1 MLRKC
6 FSSLVVLAITALP
19 VMAGSNDAKPANGNA
34 ASAEP
39 AAAPA
44 NPNPSPNLI
53 ATPGNTN
60 VTALLGVLV
69 TKGVLAPAEAEAIR
83 NAAPEVEFQ
92 LLVEAL
98 NRKGVLSA
106 ADLSAA
112 GTPAAQP
119 AAPVAAVEA
128 GESSSSSVA
137 VPEAPAQGQPQTQ
150 PQTPFPSRVAGDL
163 PPAPP
168 GVVTA
173 VIPVRVFPIDP
184 PKTGGLAGIKA
195 GPITLAPYGFIKAT
209 FVHDSSDPDGDD
221 FPFPGIWLNAG
232 TNSTF
237 NTGPTKDPEIHIKA
251 RSTRFGLN
259 LEWPDMS
266 KNLTLTGKIEG
277 DFEGNFSEVD
287 NRDISSIRSNEPQ
300 LRLAYVRMD
309 YHASDAFDVFFVGG
323 QDWTLYGSGA
333 LENIV
338 ETTFNGAFWGNIW
351 ERSPQLRGGFIWTLD
366 KEHHVNL
373 EPQFGVMMPSTG
385 QILKLGDAAGN
396 GLAAQLGQ
404 GEREGADSDRPE
416 YEGRIALSY
425 QLDKAKGVTPA
436 QIALAGFHSRR
447 TSIVPNS
454 SYIVN
459 PDNYGDCAASAN
471 PLACSMESQFP
482 TGFQASSTQW
492 GGQIV
497 AQIPTRW
504 FTLVAS
510 AYKGGDLRFFLGG
523 QLNTYF
529 TETQGLTAVT
539 GPYVTADGGPLAAAG
554 GAILGCTAAL
564 NAAGECPNGS
574 AVVGAQK
581 PIRAFGGFVQLG
593 LPLSRWFNADPRGH
607 NAGWQVLFTIAKDQ
621 VNNRDLN
628 NPSGTFCTIAGN
640 CTPFSAVNSVSPLPM
655 AMGKTFI
662 GTLYY
667 KFNNWCQFAFEQSV
681 YATRAMD
688 GFPLYTIAGVASN
701 EWQDHRTE
709 FGPIFTF

>member
-1 MLRKC
+1 MSTLKQ
-6 FSSLVVLAITALP
+6 LLWALLVLAITAVPL
-19 VMAGSNDAKPANGNA
+19 MAGSNDANPAKENA
-34 ASAEP
+34 ANTAE
-39 AAAPA
+39 AAATPA
-44 NPNPSPNLI
+44 NPSPAASLT
-53 ATPGNTN
+53 AAPGNTN

-69 TKGVLAPAEAEAIR
+69 KKGVLGAAEANAIR
-83 NAAPEVEFQ
+83 NAAPEAEFQ

-98 NRKGVLSA
+98 SRKGVLSA

-112 GTPAAQP
+112 ASPTAQP
-119 AAPVAAVEA
+119 AAPAAPVEA
-128 GESSSSSVA
+128 RETVSTVA
-137 VPEAPAQGQPQTQ
+137 GPEASPQQPQVQ
-150 PQTPFPSRVAGDL
+150 PQAPIPSRVAGEL
-163 PPAPP
+163 PPPP
-168 GVVTA
+168 TSVVGA
-173 VIPVRVFPIDP
+173 VIPVRVFPIDA

-209 FVHDSSDPDGDD
+209 VVHDSSDPDGDD

-237 NTGPTKDPEIHIKA
+237 NTGPTNDPEVHIKA

-259 LEWPDMS
+259 LEWPDIS

-300 LRLAYVRMD
+300 LRLAYVRLD
-309 YHASDAFDVFFVGG
+309 YHASDTFDVFFVGG
-323 QDWTLYGSGA
+323 QDWTLFGSGA

-338 ETTFNGAFWGNIW
+338 ETTFNGAFWGNVW
-351 ERSPQLRGGFIWTLD
+351 ERSPQMRGGVIWTLD

-373 EPQFGVMMPSTG
+373 EPQFGIMMPSTG
-385 QILKLGDAAGN
+385 QILKLGNAAGN

-416 YEGRIALSY
+416 YEGRVALSY

-436 QIALAGFHSRR
+436 QIALSGFHSRR

-454 SYIVN
+454 SYLVN
-459 PDNYGDCAASAN
+459 PSNYADCAASTN
-471 PLACSMESQFP
+471 PLACSLESQFP
-482 TGFQASSTQW
+482 TGFQASSPMW
-492 GGQIV
+492 GGQVV

-510 AYKGGDLRFFLGG
+510 AYRGGDLRFFLGG

-529 TETQGLTAVT
+529 TDVGGLTAVT

-554 GAILGCTAAL
+554 GAVLGCNAAL
-564 NAAGECPNGS
+564 AGGLCPAGNAVIAP
-574 AVVGAQK
+574 QR

-593 LPLSRWFNADPRGH
+593 LPLSRWFNADPKGH
-607 NAGWQVLFTIAKDQ
+607 NAGWQVLFTVGKDQ
-621 VNNRDLN
+621 VDNKDLN
-628 NPSGTFCTIAGN
+628 NPSGSFCTFEQD
-640 CTPFSAVNSVSPLPM
+640 CTPFSANSVSPLPM
-655 AMGKTFI
+655 LMGKTAI
-662 GTLYY
+662 GTVYY

-688 GFPLYTIAGVASN
+688 RVPLYVIAGTPSN